1 MAVTTTTASNPL
13 VTTVVVDSTA
23 DLTVET
29 AASAN
34 EYLYAVEIVNPNATE
49 AVYLHLINASSNST
63 VSTQHTSQF
72 YCPAA
77 SSTFYYMPGGY
88 KTTTGIQ
95 FYVSTSAGGGNAAS
109 APTDAVTVTLGFTP
123 Q

>member
-77 SSTFYYMPGGY
+77 SSTFYYMPAGY